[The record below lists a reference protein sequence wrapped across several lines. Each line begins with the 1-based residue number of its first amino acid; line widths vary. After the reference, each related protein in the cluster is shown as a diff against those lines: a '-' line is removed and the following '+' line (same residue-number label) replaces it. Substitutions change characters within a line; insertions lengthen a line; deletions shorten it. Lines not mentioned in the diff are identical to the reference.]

1 MLMLR
6 GFVLT
11 QLELARQYWGK
22 DFVVFLTGGDANLV
36 SGVVP
41 DAKVVPDLVFVGL
54 AMACPLS

>member
-11 QLELARQYWGK
+11 QLELAKEYWGN